1 MTDRTAPGPADPSP
15 ADPGP
20 ADPAHLE
27 SSAGSDGSAGSAGSP
42 QAVVREVLRRSPVF
56 DGHNDL
62 PVALRARSGGSVA
75 GLDRHRPELHT
86 DLPRLREGGVGAQFW
101 SVYVPSDLP
110 EPVAA
115 VATLEQIDLTHRLI
129 AHYPG
134 QLRLAVTAD
143 QVEAAI
149 ADGRI
154 ASLLGIE
161 GGHSLASSLGV
172 LRAYARLGVR
182 YLTLTHNHHTPWA
195 DSATDPGSPGV
206 GGLSAAGLAVVA
218 ELNRIGVLVDLSHT
232 AESTQRA
239 ALAAST
245 APVIFSHSS
254 CRAVNDHPRNVS
266 DEVLALLPANGG
278 VVQLTFVPDFI
289 SPEVASWRAESAA
302 ERERLGLP
310 PASWSWPRHPAPGE
324 SPAAAA
330 EEIAAAFAAGPGGPP
345 PPELKRWLDAH
356 PRPEATA
363 AQVADH
369 VERAREVA
377 GLDHIGLGGDYDG
390 VDRQPVDLPD
400 VSGYP
405 LLLDELAER
414 GWSATELE
422 ALTGRNVLRV
432 LREAEHRAE
441 EPLWR

>member
-1 MTDRTAPGPADPSP
+1 MTD
-15 ADPGP
+15 
-20 ADPAHLE
+20 
-27 SSAGSDGSAGSAGSP
+27 SSTDDSP
-42 QAVVREVLRRSPVF
+42 QAVARRALRRTPVV

-62 PVALRARSGGSVA
+62 PVALRARSGGSVE
-75 GLDRHRPELHT
+75 GLDRNRPELHT

-110 EPVAA
+110 EPVAT

-129 AHYPG
+129 ARYPG

-143 QVEAAI
+143 QAEDAV

-172 LRAYARLGVR
+172 LRAFARLGVR
-182 YLTLTHNHHTPWA
+182 YLTLTHNHNTPWA
-195 DSATDPGSPGV
+195 DSATDVPGV
-206 GGLSAAGLAVVA
+206 GGLSGAGLAVVA

-232 AESTQRA
+232 AETTQRA

-278 VVQLTFVPDFI
+278 VVQLTFVPDFV
-289 SPEVASWRAESAA
+289 SAEVASWRAGLAA
-302 ERERLGLP
+302 ERERLALP
-310 PASWSWPRHPAPGE
+310 AHTWAWPRHPAPGE
-324 SPAAAA
+324 SPAAVA
-330 EEIAAAFAAGPGGPP
+330 EEAAAAFATGPGAPP
-345 PPELKRWLDAH
+345 PPELRRWLDTH

-369 VERAREVA
+369 VERAREIA

-390 VDRQPVDLPD
+390 VDRQPADLPD
-400 VSGYP
+400 VAGYP
-405 LLLDELAER
+405 VLLRELASR
-414 GWSATELE
+414 GWSAEELE

-432 LREAEHRAE
+432 LREAERRAD
-441 EPLWR
+441 EPLWPRP